1 MNLLYNPFLW
11 TTDKSAVQ
19 DLRIITYASNIAL
32 ICFACVLFVNWK
44 SGPEWWVKIGPKV
57 YWGWALIAYVIVP
70 LINILLFTIFLAA
83 PKSGVNPKKDLY
95 FCWKV
100 VYNSY
105 CIGYLI

>member
-1 MNLLYNPFLW
+1 
-11 TTDKSAVQ
+11 
-19 DLRIITYASNIAL
+19 
-32 ICFACVLFVNWK
+32 VLFVNWK

-57 YWGWALIAYVIVP
+57 YWGWAIIAYVIVP
-70 LINILLFTIFLAA
+70 LINITVFTIFLAT
-83 PKSGVNPKKDLY
+83 PNNGLNPNKDLY